1 MTKRQAIRATARRL
15 GVQDSVLERHIN
27 EFLKD
32 VAEAL
37 VVGEE
42 VWISP
47 IGKLVVKELK
57 KTRRRRLWLEP
68 AKALKVTLKRNPIEV
83 PDWYR
88 DLGVVVEEEHG
99 TAEQG

>member
-1 MTKRQAIRATARRL
+1 MTKRQAIRATAKRM
-15 GVQDSVLERHIN
+15 GIQDAVLEKHVN
-27 EFLKD
+27 EFFKY

-37 VVGEE
+37 VLGEE

-57 KTRRRRLWLEP
+57 NTKRRRLWLEP
-68 AKALKVTLKRNPIEV
+68 CASMKSTLKRNPIEV

-88 DLGVVVEEEHG
+88 SLGVVVEEEHG
-99 TAEQG
+99 TAE

>member
-1 MTKRQAIRATARRL
+1 MTKRQAIRATARNL
-15 GVQDSVLERHIN
+15 GVKDAVLERHVN
-27 EFLKD
+27 EFLKY

-57 KTRRRRLWLEP
+57 KTKRRRLWLEP
-68 AKALKVTLKRNPIEV
+68 CATLKSTLKRNPIEV

-88 DLGVVVEEEHG
+88 SLGVVVEEDHG
-99 TAEQG
+99 TAE